1 MTGIRARAWRGAS
14 VAEMP
19 MHEAF
24 FPVVTA
30 SKGLLWFSSLP
41 KGPGNSMTKL
51 HLALVMKTSVFG
63 SVSRCAGYGQ
73 ADLLVERL
81 RSCESAMCKLQMTGN
96 AKQHSKAIPQ
106 NPAGPNCA
114 NSQPESMVDSAVAP
128 PIPTVP

>member
-41 KGPGNSMTKL
+41 KGPKSNDKTRSTYRRRLCAYKNSIVIIGK
-51 HLALVMKTSVFG
+51 
-63 SVSRCAGYGQ
+63 SRV
-73 ADLLVERL
+73 VEL
-81 RSCESAMCKLQMTGN
+81 N
-96 AKQHSKAIPQ
+96 
-106 NPAGPNCA
+106 
-114 NSQPESMVDSAVAP
+114 
-128 PIPTVP
+128 